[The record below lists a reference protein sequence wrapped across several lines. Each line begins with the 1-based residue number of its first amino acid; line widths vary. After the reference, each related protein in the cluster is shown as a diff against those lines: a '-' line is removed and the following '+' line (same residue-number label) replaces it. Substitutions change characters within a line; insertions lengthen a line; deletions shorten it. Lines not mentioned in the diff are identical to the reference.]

1 VLLLASGE
9 TARAAVLEVDALL
22 IEGLRSPNDANDPLG
37 SWWLTHIMVD
47 ITALGGRTVIGLITL
62 IALGY
67 LLAIKRRA
75 LAATLVATIGGGVI
89 ANMVLKAAFARERPD
104 VVGHL
109 VEAHSSSFPSA
120 HAMNSAVAYLAIGAM
135 LAYGQGRHAVRV
147 YIMSAAIAI
156 TTLIG
161 FSRVYLGVHWPSDVV
176 VGWAVGACWVALC
189 IRMVPVVRHVY
200 RGAGIHVAAVSN

>member
-1 VLLLASGE
+1 M
-9 TARAAVLEVDALL
+9 LEVDALL
-22 IEGLRSPNDANDPLG
+22 IAGLRTANDANDPLG
-37 SWWLTHIMVD
+37 PWWMTRIMED

-62 IALGY
+62 LALGY
-67 LLAIKRRA
+67 LLAVRRRA
-75 LAATLVATIGGGVI
+75 LAAALVATIGGGVL
-89 ANMVLKAAFARERPD
+89 ANMALKATFARERPD
-104 VVGHL
+104 VVSHL

-135 LAYGQGRHAVRV
+135 LAYGQARQAVRI
-147 YIMSAAIAI
+147 YIMAAAIAV

-189 IRMVPVVRHVY
+189 IRISRAARHEG
-200 RGAGIHVAAVSN
+200 RKPEIAA